1 MKLDVVAFA
10 AHPDDVEL
18 SIGGTIAKF
27 TKAGYKVGIIDLTQ
41 GELGTRG
48 SVEIRKKEAEKASE
62 ILGIELRENLSIP
75 DGKVKFS
82 EEYLKLIVIKIRK
95 YQPKIIFAPHF
106 HDRHPDHIGAAEL
119 VKNAMFFSGTPKYE
133 TEVNGKSQKAFRP
146 NHLFY
151 FMQTYEFD
159 PTFINDVS
167 ETFEI
172 KMEAVRAYSSQFYNP
187 KSNEPE
193 TLISS
198 RGFIEY
204 LEARSKFYGFQIRK
218 NYGEPLYSEERIEF
232 NLNNLLNKKG

>member
-1 MKLDVVAFA
+1 MKLDVIAFA

-27 TKAGYKVGIIDLTQ
+27 TQAGLKVGIIDLTE

-48 SVEIRKKEAEKASE
+48 SAEQRKKEAADASK
-62 ILGIELRENLSIP
+62 ILGITYRENLGIP
-75 DGKVKFS
+75 DGKVRFS
-82 EEYLKLIVIKIRK
+82 EDYLKRIVSKIRK

-119 VKNAMFFSGTPKYE
+119 VKNAMFFSGTPKFE
-133 TEVNGKSQKAFRP
+133 TEDEGKPQAAFRP
-146 NHLFY
+146 GHLFY

-159 PTFINDVS
+159 PTFINDIS
-167 ETFEI
+167 DTFET
-172 KMEAVRAYSSQFYNP
+172 KMKAVRAYSSQFYNP
-187 KSNEPE
+187 KSDEPE

-198 RGFIEY
+198 KGFIDY

-218 NYGEPLYSEERIEF
+218 NYGEPFYSEERIELD
-232 NLNNLLNKKG
+232 LNSFLNK

>member
-1 MKLDVVAFA
+1 MKLDVIAFA

-27 TKAGYKVGIIDLTQ
+27 TKAGFKTGIIDLTK

-48 SVEIRKKEAEKASE
+48 NEKIRAIEASTAAK
-62 ILGIELRENLSIP
+62 ILGVHHRDNLGIP
-75 DGKVKFS
+75 DGKVRFS
-82 EEYLKLIVIKIRK
+82 ENYLKRIVTKIRK

-119 VKNAMFFSGTPKYE
+119 VKNAMFFSGTPKFI
-133 TEVNGKSQKAFRP
+133 TKDKGKIQAAFRP
-146 NHLFY
+146 NNLFY

-159 PTFINDVS
+159 PTFINDIS
-167 ETFEI
+167 ETYET
-172 KMEAVRAYSSQFYNP
+172 KMKAVRAFTSQFYDP
-187 KSNEPE
+187 ISKEPE

-198 RGFIEY
+198 KGFIDY

-218 NYGEPLYSEERIEF
+218 NYGEPFYTEERIEID
-232 NLNNLLNKKG
+232 LNSLAKK